1 MGSDNANTED
11 QAPGVATYT
20 FGAEDKYVDKRYANV
35 KSDVIEIT
43 HDKLENVLLKFYQNH
58 LLRFAWFNPLSL
70 GIGLAL
76 TLTTADF
83 KANALGVEGGSWK
96 AIFILALCGSVIWLV
111 ISLVRLAAR
120 WNETSL
126 EFLIDRIKNV
136 QKGGITLGATER
148 CAIKPRSA
156 GDLHVERPLS

>member
-1 MGSDNANTED
+1 MESEKTNAEAQTL
-11 QAPGVATYT
+11 GVATYT

-83 KANALGVEGGSWK
+83 KANALGIDGVTWK
-96 AIFILALCGSVIWLV
+96 AFFILALCGSAIWLI
-111 ISLVRLAAR
+111 ISLVLLAAR

-126 EFLIDRIKNV
+126 EFLIKRIKNV
-136 QKGGITLGATER
+136 QKW
-148 CAIKPRSA
+148 
-156 GDLHVERPLS
+156 D